1 MKQFVNDKTHTKFS
15 DEQMSTVKSAY
26 EMLFADSVAFG
37 VNDSQEEIFWSEYI
51 APKIRVTFSEKQ
63 IEVVNEIFNF

>member
-15 DEQMSTVKSAY
+15 DEQMSVVKSAY

-51 APKIRVTFSEKQ
+51 SSELRATFSEKQ
-63 IEVVNEIFNF
+63 IEVVNEMFNF